1 MQKNI
6 STSLL
11 KGIEMSIYA
20 NVMVKN
26 EELMLKE
33 ILPIWEEYPIDK
45 FVFYD
50 DLSTDDTVNLIKDLL
65 GQRAVVITNKS
76 QTTFNESHNRSA
88 MLEYSR
94 KEGASHVVC
103 IDADELMSQSLLND
117 FDKVISHNSQY
128 DIQYYWYN
136 VVNGGI
142 DQYRQD
148 PMYVNNYRT
157 FILPLKNTG
166 YFDMSQWKYHT
177 PRTPFVN
184 LPKGTTKDYGFIHL
198 QSINKRFYALKQLW
212 YKHYEQVNYGH
223 SVDFINNRYDPVINR
238 LNFCEKNTPD
248 FIKGNIKL
256 SDSFINVFDKIE
268 EIKGYKEYILDNLNQ
283 ELVTFGSEFLE

>member
-1 MQKNI
+1 
-6 STSLL
+6 
-11 KGIEMSIYA
+11 
-20 NVMVKN
+20 MVKN

-50 DLSTDDTVNLIKDLL
+50 DLSTDDTVNLIKDFL

-117 FDKVISHNSQY
+117 FDKVIGHNSQY

-148 PMYVNNYRT
+148 PMYINNYRT

-184 LPKGTTKDYGFIHL
+184 LPKRTTKDYGFIHL

-212 YKHYEQVNYGH
+212 YKHYEQINYGH
-223 SVDFINNRYDPVINR
+223 SVDFINSRYDPVVNK
-238 LNFCEKNTPD
+238 LNFCEKRTPD
-248 FIKGNIKL
+248 FIKGDIEL
-256 SDSFINVFDKIE
+256 SDSFIKVFDKIE
-268 EIKGYKEYILDNLNQ
+268 EIKCYKEYILDNLNQ